1 MQCDKK
7 IVSNCLGITRIK
19 MISTFKGY
27 DTHRLGYFISHI
39 VAKYEEKGKTSFEC
53 ICLDQKNNIMN

>member
-1 MQCDKK
+1 
-7 IVSNCLGITRIK
+7 
-19 MISTFKGY
+19 MILTFKGY

-39 VAKYEEKGKTSFEC
+39 VAKYEEKGKKSFEC